1 MEFLNRETGNLFPA
15 LKEGNGPSQYFKS
28 KWAGIRPLVLNEEID
43 FNEPQENQTGKDF
56 SRKHLI
62 LESNSGLISVI
73 GGKWTIYRRMGEE
86 TLLHIL
92 KRQNPALTEVPE
104 DKSTRFLRFIGD
116 FRDKKAGE
124 AKVRVR
130 KEQDSHV
137 RSLVKELFA
146 RHTALGLPLLNHL
159 VRAYGIRSLDII
171 DLIAANP
178 KLLER
183 IHPDFEVTQAEVVY
197 QIRTEMVVSVHDLL
211 LRRNRLAFLDKK
223 AALDSLPMLVDL
235 LGTERGWDV
244 EKKKATLADSKII
257 FEKMEF

>member
-15 LKEGNGPSQYFKS
+15 LNEGGSPSQHFKS
-28 KWAGIRPLVLNEEID
+28 KWAGIRPLVCSEEVSFD
-43 FNEPQENQTGKDF
+43 EPQESHSGKDF
-56 SRKHLI
+56 SRKHMI
-62 LESNSGLISVI
+62 VESNSGLISVM

-92 KRQNPALTEVPE
+92 KRQNPALTQVPE
-104 DKSTRFLRFIGD
+104 EHSTRNLRFLGD
-116 FRDKKAGE
+116 FRDKKAPDT
-124 AKVRVR
+124 KVRVR

-137 RSLVKELFA
+137 RSLVKELYA

-159 VRAYGIRSLDII
+159 ARAYGIRSLDII
-171 DLIAANP
+171 ELISSNP
-178 KLLER
+178 KLIEK
-183 IHPDFEVTQAEVVY
+183 IHPDFEVTRAEVVY
-197 QIRTEMVVSVHDLL
+197 QIRTEMVVTVHDLL

-223 AALDSLPMLVDL
+223 AAMESLPMLVDL

-244 EKKKATLADSKII
+244 DKKKAVLADSKIV